1 VKILKSQLATRF
13 TMQNQ
18 GELTFEKVSPAHLAC
33 FPLGSWIR
41 VFIASLTTQIVTK
54 IGAKHK
60 RNKLQKKKITRAFL
74 AFSFWIRVLIASLT
88 KK

>member
-1 VKILKSQLATRF
+1 
-13 TMQNQ
+13 MQNQ
-18 GELTFEKVSPAHLAC
+18 GELTFEKFSPAHLAC

-60 RNKLQKKKITRAFL
+60 RKKLQKKKLPAR
-74 AFSFWIRVLIASLT
+74 FWHFPSGSVF
-88 KK
+88 